1 MRRGEREAA
10 VRAVMERAVAPV
22 PPELY
27 ADAVLRGDRL
37 LRRRRLAR
45 RALWLLACAAV
56 LAFTVW
62 AVDARPW
69 AEPPSRTAPP
79 VTGW

>member
-1 MRRGEREAA
+1 MRREEREAA
-10 VRAVMERAVAPV
+10 VRAVMERAVVPV
-22 PPELY
+22 PPGLC

-56 LAFTVW
+56 LTFTVW
-62 AVDARPW
+62 AADARPW
-69 AEPPSRTAPP
+69 AEPPSRTTPP
-79 VTGW
+79 VTGR